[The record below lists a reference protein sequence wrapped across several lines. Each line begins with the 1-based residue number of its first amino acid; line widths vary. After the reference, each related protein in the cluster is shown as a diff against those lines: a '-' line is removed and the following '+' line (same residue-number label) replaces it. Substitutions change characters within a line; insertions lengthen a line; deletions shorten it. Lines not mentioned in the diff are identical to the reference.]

1 MAKRLNGNRLIK
13 LGAISF
19 AFLIASL
26 ASAQQA
32 SDVRLS
38 INLKDADMMTATK
51 VLFQKTGV
59 QFLVKPTTK
68 AFSRITLKLDDVT
81 AEQAVRYICTAAG
94 AFFTRDDS
102 GVFIISQD
110 APVEAAAP
118 LVAPKPKNKV
128 LKKIAVQHAD
138 VRDLYDQIVRNI
150 PFDSTRGWKELK
162 RIVALTRGDEDRIF
176 GSGNVNVYANQ
187 SPTFDLNAQRSA
199 TTVNLPL
206 APQNGANDIQLPGD
220 LANQGRGGG
229 FGGQGGGGGLGGG
242 GGIGGGQGGGGG
254 LGGGGGQANL
264 TAGQGLVPSGISFIS
279 YDPNTNSF
287 IVEADDEEA
296 INKLREAIQLFDV
309 APRQVQIKVEFITV
323 TNGFSKNIG
332 YEFQYQRGTVF
343 AGSRP
348 GVFAPSS
355 SPVFLNYSTGNLAM
369 RLRTSLSEDNSKVES
384 APLVRTLNNMP
395 ASITSQTSQTV
406 FTPTTTLVGGAGATT
421 SYTANDVSA
430 TTFLSVAP
438 RINSDDTITVF
449 LNPQI
454 QGFVGNSVAPDGQTV
469 PNTFSQ
475 SISVVARVKNN
486 ETIVL
491 GGLASK
497 TEASTIVKI
506 PVLADL
512 PIFGQFFR
520 STSKTR
526 SNSELLIFV
535 TPTII
540 EDESSNSGGPQ

>member
-110 APVEAAAP
+110 APVEAVAP
-118 LVAPKPKNKV
+118 LVAPKPKSKV

-138 VRDLYDQIVRNI
+138 VRDLYDQVVRNI
-150 PFDSTRGWKELK
+150 PFDSARGWKELK
-162 RIVALTRGDEDRIF
+162 RIVALTRGDEQRIF
-176 GSGNVNVYANQ
+176 GNGGLNVYGNQ
-187 SPTFDLNAQRSA
+187 APTFDLNAQRSA
-199 TTVNLPL
+199 ATVNQPL
-206 APQNGANDIQLPGD
+206 APQDSANDIQLPGD

-229 FGGQGGGGGLGGG
+229 FGGAGGGQGGGGLGGG
-242 GGIGGGQGGGGG
+242 GGQGGGG

-323 TNGFSKNIG
+323 TNGFSKSLG

-343 AGSRP
+343 AGTRP
-348 GVFAPSS
+348 GVFAPAS
-355 SPVFLNYSTGNLAM
+355 SPVFLNYSTGNVAM

-384 APLVRTLNNMP
+384 APLIRTLNNMP
-395 ASITSQTSQTV
+395 ASISSSTTQTV

-421 SYTANDVSA
+421 SYQANDVSA

-454 QGFVGNSVAPDGQTV
+454 EGFVGNSVAPDGQTV

-497 TEASTIVKI
+497 TESSTLVKI

-512 PIFGQFFR
+512 PVFGQFFR